1 MAVKLSIE
9 FDESV
14 PGGGPNISWMLDW
27 ILGWFAQTILEVFGS
42 ENAEV
47 VMESHI

>member
-1 MAVKLSIE
+1 MADKFSIE

-14 PGGGPNISWMLDW
+14 PGGGPKINWTFDW